1 MREILFRAKK
11 NHSDEWVYG
20 YISFN
25 PTISDYIIDDT
36 INDKYNIPIC
46 IATIGQYTGFK
57 DKNSQKIFEGDI
69 LISECW
75 DDDIYGTVRYNDDKT
90 EFGIFTT
97 DTSYYGLGNDFYSH
111 NLEIVGNI
119 FDNKTNNLRI
129 RSKSC
134 DDYISKEQALK
145 MFEKHSYPVRYDGN
159 SIEQGMTIT
168 GIRQVLNELTLV
180 ENTPQKVKGV
190 LSELEIYCPNCSGIN
205 IYEIT
210 HDNKFIEYS
219 YCPDCG
225 QKLDWSDMK

>member
-1 MREILFRAKK
+1 MLMLSF
-11 NHSDEWVYG
+11 
-20 YISFN
+20 FN
-25 PTISDYIIDDT
+25 PPLYYSPNQPYHKNEREVMEYELDRLRKSDVVIV
-36 INDKYNIPIC
+36 NFNIPKS
-46 IATIGQYTGFK
+46 IGTAMEVAVARE
-57 DKNSQKIFEGDI
+57 NRIPI
-69 LISECW
+69 I
-75 DDDIYGTVRYNDDKT
+75 
-90 EFGIFTT
+90 
-97 DTSYYGLGNDFYSH
+97 GNDFYSH

-129 RSKSC
+129 RNKSC

-190 LSELEIYCPNCSGIN
+190 LSELEIYCPNCGGIN

-210 HDNKFIEYS
+210 HDDKFVEYP

-225 QKLDWSDMK
+225 QKLDWSGVK